1 MDFCK
6 RYNIWLI
13 TILFVFMFCG
23 CNAEKID
30 IEETPP
36 TSEQMIEKF
45 TITEMREGKLEMI
58 LKAESAI
65 VDESK
70 NVAHLKFPVIKF
82 YNEGNYLSTFVAESA
97 DINLVSYDI
106 KGNGKCTVDS
116 ANNEHLQ
123 TVDLMY
129 SEKEGLIYSN
139 NPIKITR
146 SGEKVYGTSFKSDTK
161 LNKMVIKNQRIS
173 ID

>member
-1 MDFCK
+1 MNFCK

-13 TILFVFMFCG
+13 TILSVFMLFG
-23 CNAEKID
+23 CNTEKVD
-30 IEETPP
+30 VEGTPP

-45 TITEMREGKLEMI
+45 TITAMREGKLEMV
-58 LKAESAI
+58 LKAESAV

-97 DINLVSYDI
+97 DISMSSYDI

-139 NPIKITR
+139 NPVKIIR
-146 SGEKVYGTSFKSDTK
+146 PGEKVYGTSFRSDTK